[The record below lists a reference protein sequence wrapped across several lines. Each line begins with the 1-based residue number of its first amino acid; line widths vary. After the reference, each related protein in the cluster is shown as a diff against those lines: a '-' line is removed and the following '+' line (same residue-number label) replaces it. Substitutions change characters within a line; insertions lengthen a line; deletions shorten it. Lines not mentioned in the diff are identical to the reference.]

1 MKTALNF
8 IDVFA
13 PFSDLWKENKLRKE
27 VIKQLNNP
35 KNKNF
40 LL

>member
-1 MKTALNF
+1 MKTALDF
-8 IDVFA
+8 IDIFV
-13 PFSDLWKENKLRKE
+13 PFSYLWQENKLRKE

-40 LL
+40 LF